1 MPLIETTNTAES
13 GLAILFAAIDYRQS
27 SNQAS
32 FSPTC
37 INPPKRALNP
47 AKRGAQADFNGIS
60 EGNLPIKK
68 RKINR
73 RSWERSNFKM
83 NKKAT
88 TDEFALPAP
97 LSYSVPSSPNS
108 VHTAIVSVS
117 SSDGPDH
124 DDSSSIES
132 SLTAPDELVIL
143 DDVSAKSAAVEA
155 YQMTIGNAT
164 TCQATSEQTMP
175 TLPIISF
182 DPDQLAALL
191 EQQQQRLYASIQK
204 TEHSRALLH
213 GMSGTSS
220 FES

>member
-13 GLAILFAAIDYRQS
+13 GLAILFAAIDYHQS

-32 FSPTC
+32 SLSPTSF
-37 INPPKRALNP
+37 NPPKRALNP
-47 AKRGAQADFNGIS
+47 TRRGANVDVKWIGEA
-60 EGNLPIKK
+60 NLSRRQ

-73 RSWERSNFKM
+73 RSWERSNFRK
-83 NKKAT
+83 NKKMAT
-88 TDEFALPAP
+88 ELALPAP

-132 SLTAPDELVIL
+132 SLTAPDDLITF
-143 DDVSAKSAAVEA
+143 DIDSTRNASVEA
-155 YQMTIGNAT
+155 CHTTMRSAT
-164 TCQATSEQTMP
+164 TSQATSEQTMP
-175 TLPIISF
+175 TLRPIISF

-191 EQQQQRLYASIQK
+191 EQQQQRLYVSIQK

-213 GMSGTSS
+213 GM
-220 FES
+220 